1 MSRRSASCVVLPL
14 YLDDKPTVTQLEV
27 RLGNISN
34 TYTEA
39 QTPPKAD
46 DHVRGWL
53 KRGAWH
59 RRCTYSH
66 NRMPFSSADR
76 KSSLPNVFLVTACKK
91 KKREC
96 KKHWANYS
104 RGRVMMVC
112 MQWEGWRRKVGCR
125 EQYQGKSKVFPPV
138 PKVQGNSRAY
148 FFMYMHFIHWELYTH
163 FDSESHW

>member
-1 MSRRSASCVVLPL
+1 MTNQQWPSWRSVWEISATLTLKPRPHRKQTTTWEVGWRGVPDTGGVL
-14 YLDDKPTVTQLEV
+14 TRT
-27 RLGNISN
+27 
-34 TYTEA
+34 TECHSPVPIGSLRS
-39 QTPPKAD
+39 QT
-46 DHVRGWL
+46 
-53 KRGAWH
+53 
-59 RRCTYSH
+59 
-66 NRMPFSSADR
+66 FSW
-76 KSSLPNVFLVTACKK
+76 SLPVK
-91 KKREC
+91 KKREW